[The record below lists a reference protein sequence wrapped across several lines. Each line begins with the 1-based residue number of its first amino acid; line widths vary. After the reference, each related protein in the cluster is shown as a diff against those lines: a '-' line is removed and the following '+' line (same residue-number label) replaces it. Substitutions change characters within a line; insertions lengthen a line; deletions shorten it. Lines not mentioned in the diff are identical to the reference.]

1 MMMLIAAKLPKN
13 QGMVV
18 FLPETIGGCITDIS
32 NASHTVVYTDTFPEG
47 VTVDMV
53 IQEFCEAWQTALFY
67 SENEIEITLDEVP
80 EVQH

>member
-1 MMMLIAAKLPKN
+1 MFLIAAKLPKK

-32 NASHTVVYTDTFPEG
+32 NAAQTVVYTDTFPEG
-47 VTVDMV
+47 VTIDMA

-67 SENEIEITLDEVP
+67 SENEIEVTLDEVP